1 MGLEADS
8 TRYCYGMYDLR
19 QFYPSYW
26 NIERERTRN
35 NLHFMSTDSRF
46 LCSCGLISIRFNTFD
61 SIIDDSQIIQIG
73 GSKKNDF
80 ARKSAKTVDR
90 LSLKSYF
97 LAVDSDLFDH
107 PWKKKERIDKST
119 PLHSR
124 HTRNRTEVSETFGSS
139 LDDDCHWSLTK
150 WTL

>member
-1 MGLEADS
+1 MGLGADS

-61 SIIDDSQIIQIG
+61 SIIDDNQIIQIG
-73 GSKKNDF
+73 GSEKTISRESPRKQSIDF
-80 ARKSAKTVDR
+80 HLNHTSSPSILICSIILERRRKES
-90 LSLKSYF
+90 
-97 LAVDSDLFDH
+97 
-107 PWKKKERIDKST
+107 IN
-119 PLHSR
+119 PLR
-124 HTRNRTEVSETFGSS
+124 YTRETLETALRFPKRSVV
-139 LDDDCHWSLTK
+139 H
-150 WTL
+150 